1 MDIDIFCNK
10 LDRGEITDFGP
21 FLYDDPATYAW
32 ALAER
37 GLCVDELITLDNEEL
52 DNEDLIVILIENGH
66 GTQYYEE
73 WKNHPDS
80 DVREALAAQGYF
92 PEHFLKDED
101 RYVRA
106 AVFRGHPELADKG
119 LTSTK
124 HEQET
129 AIEVLSNKPNIT
141 LSELESVLPYV
152 HGRYNGDPYDIKQK
166 SLEAVSSPLF
176 ATMTPKVLH
185 QLGNPLWARGFSI
198 NQITIIEDIRVQYL
212 RDDEIDLFYELFEQI
227 ACAPDRVEAVGIV
240 RPLLKAYY
248 EQTGNPKGV
257 PLERMF
263 NR

>member
-21 FLYDDPATYAW
+21 FLQDDPDTYAW

-37 GLCVDELITLDNEEL
+37 GLCIDELIALGDDEL
-52 DNEDLIVILIENGH
+52 IAILIENGH
-66 GTQYYEE
+66 ATEHYEE
-73 WKNHPDS
+73 WKYHPDR
-80 DVREALAAQGYF
+80 DVRKTLAEEGYF
-92 PEHFLKDED
+92 PEHFLKD
-101 RYVRA
+101 RNQYVRA
-106 AVFRGHPELADKG
+106 GVYRGHPELAYKG
-119 LTSTK
+119 LTGTE

-129 AIEVLSNKPNIT
+129 VIEVFSELPNIT
-141 LSELESVLPYV
+141 LSELESVLPYA

-176 ATMTPKVLH
+176 ATMTPKTLH
-185 QLGNPLWARGFSI
+185 QLGNPLWARGYSI

-227 ACAPDRVEAVGIV
+227 ACAKDRVEAVGIV
-240 RPLLKAYY
+240 RPALQKYY
-248 EQTGNPKGV
+248 EQNGNPKGV

>member
-1 MDIDIFCNK
+1 MDIDLFCDK

-32 ALAER
+32 VLAER

-80 DVREALAAQGYF
+80 DVRAALAAQGYF
-92 PEHFLKDED
+92 PEHLLKDKNQ
-101 RYVRA
+101 YVRA
-106 AVFRGHPELADKG
+106 AVFRGHPELASKG
-119 LTSTK
+119 LTGTE

-129 AIEVLSNKPNIT
+129 AIEVFSERPNIT
-141 LSELESVLPYV
+141 LSELTSILPSV

-166 SLEAVSSPLF
+166 SLEVVPSPLF
-176 ATMTPKVLH
+176 ATMTPKALH

-198 NQITIIEDIRVQYL
+198 KQITLLEDIRVQYL
-212 RDDEIDLFYELFEQI
+212 RDDEIDLFYELFDQI
-227 ACAPDRVEAVGIV
+227 AYAEDRVEAVGVV
-240 RPLLKAYY
+240 RPALQAYY
-248 EQTGNPKGV
+248 EQNGNPQGV
-257 PLERMF
+257 PLQRMF
-263 NR
+263 YR

>member
-1 MDIDIFCNK
+1 M
-10 LDRGEITDFGP
+10 
-21 FLYDDPATYAW
+21 
-32 ALAER
+32 
-37 GLCVDELITLDNEEL
+37 
-52 DNEDLIVILIENGH
+52 
-66 GTQYYEE
+66 
-73 WKNHPDS
+73 
-80 DVREALAAQGYF
+80 
-92 PEHFLKDED
+92 
-101 RYVRA
+101 
-106 AVFRGHPELADKG
+106 FRGHPELADKG